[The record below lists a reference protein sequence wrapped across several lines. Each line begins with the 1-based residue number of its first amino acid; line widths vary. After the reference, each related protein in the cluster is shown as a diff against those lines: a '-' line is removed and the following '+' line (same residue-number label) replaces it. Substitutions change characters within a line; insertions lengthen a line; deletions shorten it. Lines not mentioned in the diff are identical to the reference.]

1 MARVE
6 IKALPPQEA
15 IRFFESKKLKVS
27 FDWRDVWQQEHAHA
41 FTVAKAAR
49 ADILADI
56 HEAVDDAIREGTT
69 LHQFRKQLTPLLQK
83 KGWWGKRT
91 LVDPATGEKVVAQL
105 GSPHRLRTIFDTN
118 LRMSYA
124 AGRWERVER
133 LKKRMPYLRYS
144 AVRDSRTRAA
154 HAGWHG
160 TILPVDDPFWE
171 THAPPNGWH
180 CRCKL
185 IQLSDRQMKRREF
198 KPSPAPEIKTRPWTN
213 KRTGETIEV
222 PEGIAPGFAYN
233 VGRTRRGF
241 KGPPP
246 PPPDPNKI
254 PELDET
260 VALERFVAGAKGSNE
275 GGIYRGSDGV
285 TRYVKFYDDPAQ
297 AYSEAVSNRIYREL
311 GFEAP
316 RSALVPRKGKIALA
330 NEMIE
335 NAGTLGSAG
344 LTKARAEKVL
354 QGLAA
359 DVWLANWDAVGL
371 QLDNVLVAGSKL
383 ARVDQGGSLLFRA
396 RAGRKPLERL
406 GKISEWDGFADST
419 RNPAYAKV
427 FRKAG
432 LASADELGRKA
443 LNRIAAIKKLGQRTN
458 DFADLVPAVKGVPA
472 ADRKAILELLRKR
485 ARLLETAIAPRIRE
499 ALRQA
504 ANVPAHEAALMRAM
518 GARYQK
524 FRSEALKKLRA
535 GAPRHGLSD
544 PELTAIYAYTTND
557 GRWSYKYLNEALR
570 SDDPVRRAKV
580 EPHRR
585 TLEAALA
592 KLPDYE
598 GIVKRKTG
606 LTKEDLAKYK
616 FGEIVQ
622 EPAFTSTSADGEA
635 AFSGPHHFLVKSRHG
650 KRIQPYSGHP
660 AEREVLFPPSARF
673 EVTRVKAVSGGG
685 LQVEMTEID

>member
-1 MARVE
+1 
-6 IKALPPQEA
+6 
-15 IRFFESKKLKVS
+15 
-27 FDWRDVWQQEHAHA
+27 
-41 FTVAKAAR
+41 
-49 ADILADI
+49 
-56 HEAVDDAIREGTT
+56 
-69 LHQFRKQLTPLLQK
+69 
-83 KGWWGKRT
+83 
-91 LVDPATGEKVVAQL
+91 
-105 GSPHRLRTIFDTN
+105 
-118 LRMSYA
+118 
-124 AGRWERVER
+124 
-133 LKKRMPYLRYS
+133 
-144 AVRDSRTRAA
+144 
-154 HAGWHG
+154 
-160 TILPVDDPFWE
+160 
-171 THAPPNGWH
+171 
-180 CRCKL
+180 
-185 IQLSDRQMKRREF
+185 MKRREF

-233 VGRTRRGF
+233 VGRTGRGF

-335 NAGTLGSAG
+335 NGGTLGSAG

-443 LNRIAAIKKLGQRTN
+443 LNRIAAIKKLGERTN

-485 ARLLETAIAPRIRE
+485 ATLLETAIAPRIRE

-524 FRSEALKKLRA
+524 FRTEALKKLRA
-535 GAPRHGLSD
+535 GAPRHGMSD

-570 SDDPVRRAKV
+570 SDDPARIEKVRDFK
-580 EPHRR
+580 E

-598 GIVKRKTG
+598 GVVRRGARLSEGI
-606 LTKEDLAKYK
+606 LAKYK
-616 FGEIVQ
+616 HGELA
-622 EPAFTSTSADGEA
+622 PKDAFRSTLAEGKS
-635 AFSGPHHFLVKSRHG
+635 AFSGPHQFVIQSRHG

-660 AEREVLFPPSARF
+660 REREVLFPPSARF
-673 EVTRVKAVSGGG
+673 LVTDVDPLPNGKVEIEMMEV
-685 LQVEMTEID
+685 D